1 MTPTLNQVIFGICA
15 YILIARWV
23 GHTYF
28 LLGAIGQHENG
39 SYKISSS
46 IPAWA
51 VGALWP
57 AAFLLSLTQA
67 MIKFM
72 LRGLFW

>member
-28 LLGAIGQHENG
+28 LLGAIGQHEN
-39 SYKISSS
+39 
-46 IPAWA
+46 
-51 VGALWP
+51 
-57 AAFLLSLTQA
+57 
-67 MIKFM
+67 
-72 LRGLFW
+72 